1 MKGKVVLVRFPFD
14 DLSASKVRP
23 AYCLTQVIGSNRHV
37 ILALITSRIPVTL
50 LATDFVLGEEHLD
63 FAASGLSKPS
73 TLRLDHVI
81 TLRRSMILRELGELS
96 IETQALLAKKL
107 CSLLT

>member
-14 DLSASKVRP
+14 DLSATKVRP
-23 AYCLTQVIGSNRHV
+23 AFCLTQIIGSNRHI
-37 ILALITSRIPVTL
+37 ILALITSRIPATL
-50 LATDFVLGEEHLD
+50 LETDLVLDEDHPD
-63 FAASGLSKPS
+63 FASSGLSKPS

-96 IETQALLAKKL
+96 TETQALLAKKL